1 MYSPFQLGIR
11 YLDWW
16 LRASNSRGHGTHSP
30 FVYAFIENVLLDK
43 QRYPIYEQVEGLR
56 SALKQSGESLEVLD
70 LGAGSRT
77 DNKSMRKVS
86 EIARTAAKPAKYG
99 QLLYRTAIHYGCHH
113 MMELGTSLGLTSSY
127 LSAAAGD
134 HGRVVTLEGAPAIAA
149 KAGEHFKGLGLA
161 NITQV
166 TGDFDE
172 KLPEALSIMSKPDLV
187 YVDGNHR
194 LEPTLRYFELFREQ
208 CGENGIIVFDDVHWS
223 KGMEQAWDTI
233 KKDPA
238 VTCSIDLFFIGIVF
252 FRRSFKEKV
261 DFMIRY

>member
-1 MYSPFQLGIR
+1 M
-11 YLDWW
+11 LD
-16 LRASNSRGHGTHSP
+16 RQDH
-30 FVYAFIENVLLDK
+30 
-43 QRYPIYEQVEGLR
+43 PIYHQVEDLR
-56 SALKQSGESLEVLD
+56 RKLRHDHGSIEVLD

-99 QLLYRTAIHYGCHH
+99 QLLYRTARHYGCHQV
-113 MMELGTSLGLTSSY
+113 MELGTSLGLTTSY
-127 LSAAAGD
+127 LSSAVGEQ
-134 HGRVVTLEGAPAIAA
+134 GRVVTLEGAPAIAGRA
-149 KAGEHFKGLGLA
+149 AEHFRGLGLN
-161 NITQV
+161 NIVQV

-172 KLPEALSIMSKPDLV
+172 KLPEALSIMPKPELV

-194 LEPTLRYFELFREQ
+194 LEPTLRYFETFREQ
-208 CGENGIIVFDDVHWS
+208 CGENGIIVFDDIHWS

-233 KKDPA
+233 RKDA
-238 VTCSIDLFFIGIVF
+238 SVTCTIDLFFIGIVF